1 MNDSSEAVRRRF
13 ERAIAA
19 KHQIFVSSIAVFEL
33 WYGAFKSSRVRLNS
47 DRLEAFLDGPVGI
60 LLFDDDDA
68 RAAGLINAELK
79 AAGKRI
85 GSYDVLMA
93 GQAIQKSLTLV
104 TANISELSRVKS
116 LTCADWARS

>member
-1 MNDSSEAVRRRF
+1 MNDSSEAVRRQF

-33 WYGAFKSSRVRLNS
+33 WYGVFKSSRVRLNS

-68 RAAGLINAELK
+68 RATGLINAELK
-79 AAGKRI
+79 AAGKPI

-93 GQAIQKSLTLV
+93 GQAIQKNLTLV
-104 TANISELSRVKS
+104 TANISEFSRVKS
-116 LTCADWARS
+116 LTCHDWGLP